1 MDSSGIAVAAGGNV
15 GGGIAPPASELA
27 LMDPPPV
34 WYVLEMSSF
43 QLADTQRF
51 APDIGVLTNLAPDH
65 LDRYP
70 DTASYYADK
79 RRLYANAVPSSR
91 WVVNGDDP
99 EAFALPGSAPGRRYL
114 FASEPP
120 APGPRAGSRP
130 APSAYVRDG
139 VLTLRVGE
147 DVTRVPPEEALI
159 PRSELRLL
167 GDHNV
172 MNALAASLTARLA
185 GARVDGIREG
195 LRSFRPLTHRLE
207 PVVERD
213 GVLWVNDSKATNVTA
228 AAQAIESVGRPV
240 VVLLG
245 GKDKGEDFR
254 PLADALW
261 GRARAAVVY
270 GAAGDRLHR
279 ELSEALAALPPDGP
293 APLLI
298 QVDEGF
304 EAAVSAARSIARAG
318 DAVLLAPACSSYDQF
333 RSYEERGLSFSE
345 LAHTGGQA

>member
-1 MDSSGIAVAAGGNV
+1 
-15 GGGIAPPASELA
+15 
-27 LMDPPPV
+27 
-34 WYVLEMSSF
+34 
-43 QLADTQRF
+43 
-51 APDIGVLTNLAPDH
+51 
-65 LDRYP
+65 
-70 DTASYYADK
+70 
-79 RRLYANAVPSSR
+79 
-91 WVVNGDDP
+91 
-99 EAFALPGSAPGRRYL
+99 
-114 FASEPP
+114 
-120 APGPRAGSRP
+120 
-130 APSAYVRDG
+130 
-139 VLTLRVGE
+139 
-147 DVTRVPPEEALI
+147 VPPEEALI